1 MPRIITIHSFR
12 RGSGKSNL
20 TANLATVL
28 AVHGQN
34 VGVVDMDLPA
44 PSQQILFGVDERE
57 IQFTLNQFLWGDCEI
72 EQAAINLTPRL
83 SLGASIKGKVCLV
96 PASQRP
102 GEISRV
108 MRGNYYLHLL
118 QDGFDRLGETLG
130 LDTLLVDTNAGLTEE
145 TLMVFS
151 LSDTITILLKNDQLD
166 YQGTAV
172 TVDVA
177 RQLGVPRITIVVN
190 ETPGAFD
197 FAHVREEVA
206 RTYDCEVIGVLPH
219 SDEMAA
225 LASQGLFVLRHPAHS
240 LTQALKDI
248 AFKLAT

>member
-12 RGSGKSNL
+12 RGSGKSSL
-20 TANLATVL
+20 TANLATLL
-28 AVHGQN
+28 AAAGRS

-44 PSQQILFGVDERE
+44 PSLQILFGVEERE

-72 EQAAINLTPRL
+72 EQAAINLAPRL
-83 SLGASIKGKVCLV
+83 SLAADIKGKAWLI
-96 PASQRP
+96 PASQHP

-108 MRGNYYLHLL
+108 MRGDYYLHLL
-118 QDGFDRLGETLG
+118 NDGFDRLGETLG

-151 LSDTITILLKNDQLD
+151 LSDAITILLRNDQRD

-177 RQLGVPRITIVVN
+177 RELGVPRITIIVN
-190 ETPGAFD
+190 ETPGTFD
-197 FAHVREEVA
+197 FAHVRDQVA
-206 RTYDCEVIGVLPH
+206 HTYNCDVIGVLPH
-219 SDEMAA
+219 SEDMAA
-225 LASQGLFVLRHPAHS
+225 LASQGLFVLRHPAHP

-248 AFKLAT
+248 ALNLAT